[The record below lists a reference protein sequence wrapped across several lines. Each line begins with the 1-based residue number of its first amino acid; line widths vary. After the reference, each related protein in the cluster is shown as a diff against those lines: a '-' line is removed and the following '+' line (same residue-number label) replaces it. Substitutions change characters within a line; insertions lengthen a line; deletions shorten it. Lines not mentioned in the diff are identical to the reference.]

1 MPKVDNWKDWVDLEE
16 DYAEKD
22 IRNKIS
28 HKSKKHDKKEWKKV
42 DEQLQIQKQNKVKFV
57 KNKRRKVH
65 KKNSSRT
72 S

>member
-1 MPKVDNWKDWVDLEE
+1 MPKVSNYEDWDDLEE
-16 DYAEKD
+16 DCAEEN

-28 HKSKKHDKKEWKKV
+28 HKSKKHDKKEWTKV
-42 DEQLQIQKQNKVKFV
+42 DAQLQKENKVKFV
-57 KNKRRKVH
+57 KNKRRKAH

>member
-1 MPKVDNWKDWVDLEE
+1 MPKVTNYRDWDDLEE
-16 DYAEKD
+16 DYAEQN

-28 HKSKKHDKKEWKKV
+28 HKSKKHDKKEWTKV
-42 DEQLQIQKQNKVKFV
+42 DAQLQKENKVKFV
-57 KNKRRKVH
+57 KNKRRKAH

>member
-1 MPKVDNWKDWVDLEE
+1 MPKVSNYRDWDDLEE
-16 DYAEKD
+16 DYAEQN

-42 DEQLQIQKQNKVKFV
+42 DVQLQKENKVKFV
-57 KNKRRKVH
+57 KNKRRKAH
-65 KKNSSRT
+65 KKNSSRI

>member
-1 MPKVDNWKDWVDLEE
+1 MPKISNYEDWVDLEE
-16 DYAEKD
+16 DYAGEDK
-22 IRNKIS
+22 RNKIS

-42 DEQLQIQKQNKVKFV
+42 DAQLQKENKVKFV
-57 KNKRRKVH
+57 KNKRRKAH